1 MLKTL
6 LTPKPFR
13 GDVVAAGVTVLVIAA
28 GLFELR
34 VIDTL
39 DPVVRCTLLAVL
51 WAFVLTLAV
60 RSPVEQGGPRAY
72 QSVLYVAALI
82 FALLA
87 LAALA
92 TALGG
97 DGWLNGAGTR
107 SWVLALMTLHAGL
120 LGRIRNSPVCT
131 LLAAVGFAGVLA
143 VGLLGLT
150 GGDDLRGVRWLLLA
164 VAIGYAVNATRLH
177 TAAPRHAVA
186 FAEASGITL
195 VGLAVTWT
203 GMLLPLPGGG
213 AFPVAGVDTGTAA
226 PAAGWTIVLLAAGLG
241 LVGYGG
247 VGRERGPI
255 WIGALLLLHFCML
268 ELDGGLLWWPL
279 ALFALAAALLV
290 AGLRP
295 TTPAPPEP
303 GSDVPAP
310 EPLRFPRT

>member
-1 MLKTL
+1 MFGLLK
-6 LTPKPFR
+6 PQPFR

-39 DPVVRCTLLAVL
+39 DPVIRSAVLTVL

-60 RSPVEQGGPRAY
+60 RSPVEGDRPRAY
-72 QSVLYVAALI
+72 QSVLYVATLI

-92 TALGG
+92 SALGS
-97 DGWLNGAGTR
+97 DGWLDGAGTR

-120 LGRIRNSPVCT
+120 LGWLRNSPVCT
-131 LLAAVGFAGVLA
+131 LLAAAGFAGVLA

-150 GGDDLRGVRWLLLA
+150 DGDELGGVRWLLLA
-164 VAIGYAVNATRLH
+164 VAAGYAINAVRLH
-177 TAAPRHAVA
+177 TPQPRHAVA
-186 FAEASGITL
+186 FAEASGVTL

-213 AFPVAGVDTGTAA
+213 AFPVDGVDAGSAD
-226 PAAGWTIVLLAAGLG
+226 PAVGWTIVLLAAGLG

-247 VGRERGPI
+247 VQRERGPI

-279 ALFALAAALLV
+279 LLFALAAALLV

-303 GSDVPAP
+303 GADVPAA
-310 EPLRFPRT
+310 EPLKFPRS